1 MLCYLPPRDPM
12 PQPFS
17 TSLLD
22 AHRAQRRARNEA
34 DRQRL
39 LTAALTW
46 LQAYGRKFGYDR
58 GYLFGSITQPGRF
71 TEYSDLDVAVETFKG
86 EVSLGMSS
94 YLMTDLDREVDLVPL
109 DRCHFAAKIRQ
120 EGILWIASIGPDSK
134 PNSTVN

>member
-1 MLCYLPPRDPM
+1 M
-12 PQPFS
+12 PQPFP
-17 TSLLD
+17 TPLLD
-22 AHRAQRRARNEA
+22 ARRAQRRAQNEA

-39 LTAALTW
+39 LRTALRW
-46 LQAYGRKFGYDR
+46 LQDHGWQFGFDR

-94 YLMTDLDREVDLVPL
+94 YLMTDLDRDVDLVPL
-109 DRCHFAAKIRQ
+109 DRCHFAAKIRR

-134 PNSTVN
+134 PNSMVN